1 MSNLRIFVDLRAFL
15 MKTGWSTNSD
25 YVTVFVFT
33 TELTELNQNR
43 RRKYDVLIKNKV
55 FTVKK
60 FVFYEIGIFE

>member
-1 MSNLRIFVDLRAFL
+1 METHLRVFL
-15 MKTGWSTNSD
+15 LKTGWGTNND

-55 FTVKK
+55 FTIKK
-60 FVFYEIGIFE
+60 LFDF

>member
-1 MSNLRIFVDLRAFL
+1 METHLRVFL
-15 MKTGWSTNSD
+15 LKTGWGTNSD

-55 FTVKK
+55 LTIKK
-60 FVFYEIGIFE
+60 LFDFYEIGIF

>member
-1 MSNLRIFVDLRAFL
+1 METHLRVFL
-15 MKTGWSTNSD
+15 LKTGWSTNSD

-55 FTVKK
+55 FTIKK
-60 FVFYEIGIFE
+60 LFDFNEIGIFK